1 MNIERKI
8 KRPLSIKTK
17 ITLPFT
23 IMFTIFIIVIFS
35 ITYFININ
43 SSIQENN
50 KNLNL
55 VSQQVLSNYETYFQS
70 VIDVSENI
78 QKKLENYDEDNYQ
91 QINEYFKN
99 INDMKKEINSI
110 TLFSLEGKA
119 LASDEELIDVSVNE
133 QWFQTALQEKLINIF
148 SSINVSSNDYY
159 FTLSKYINY
168 SSKEGIIK
176 IEYDFTQIVNSI
188 ASTDLGEGGHITII
202 DKYDNIIYTS
212 LENNADIEKEIIS
225 SLVIGEEE
233 CSLNDN
239 NFYLYINNIR
249 NTSWRSAIFINN
261 NYIKETIHLY
271 TYILSA
277 ICIAFALII
286 LILNNIIAKQ
296 ISLPIIKLQKEMMNI
311 SSLNYKIEDLTIN
324 QKCSKEVL
332 YLQQTYIE
340 MIERIQNLMIDLVKK
355 QNEQRKS
362 ELKALQNQINPH
374 FLYNTLDSIVYLID
388 KNENEKAQKM
398 IIALSKFFRISIS
411 RGRTVI
417 PLFDEIEHAKNYL
430 IIQKLRYEDKFNFTF
445 NVDDN
450 LKKYYV
456 IKLILQPI
464 IENAIIHGFVDNDNF
479 QIDIKAYLDNDLIK
493 FEIKDNGFGI
503 LEKKIQKI
511 YQSFDDEKSFNGV
524 GLKNVYQRL
533 KIYYG
538 EKANL
543 LIESELDVGTK
554 IIIMIPLQGAEKN
567 EE

>member
-23 IMFTIFIIVIFS
+23 IMFTIFIIVIFL

-311 SSLNYKIEDLTIN
+311 SLNYKIEDLTIN

-340 MIERIQNLMIDLVKK
+340 MMERIQNLMIDLVKK

-503 LEKKIQKI
+503 LENKIQEI

>member
-70 VIDVSENI
+70 VIDVSGNI

-311 SSLNYKIEDLTIN
+311 SSLNYEIEDLTIN

-340 MIERIQNLMIDLVKK
+340 MMERIQNLMIDLVKK

-479 QIDIKAYLDNDLIK
+479 QIDIKAYLENDLIK

-503 LEKKIQKI
+503 LENKIQEI